1 MQIQSIA
8 LIIALFTVSLY
19 LLHFPECIED
29 ISGALSALWGRGG
42 EWGMFALSQS
52 LSSKHLLHLH
62 QQIVFFLVFFFNQSK
77 HLLIDSIN
85 ESTAHS
91 FLS

>member
-8 LIIALFTVSLY
+8 LIIALFTESRY
-19 LLHFPECIED
+19 FLHFPECIED
-29 ISGALSALWGRGG
+29 ISEALSALWGRGG

-62 QQIVFFLVFFFNQSK
+62 QQIVFFLEFVLQSIK
-77 HLLIDSIN
+77 ASVNRLDQ
-85 ESTAHS
+85 
-91 FLS
+91 

>member
-8 LIIALFTVSLY
+8 LIIALFTVYLY
-19 LLHFPECIED
+19 FLHFPKCIED
-29 ISGALSALWGRGG
+29 ISEALSALWGRGG

-62 QQIVFFLVFFFNQSK
+62 QQIVFFLEFVLQSIK
-77 HLLIDSIN
+77 ASVNRLDQ
-85 ESTAHS
+85 
-91 FLS
+91 